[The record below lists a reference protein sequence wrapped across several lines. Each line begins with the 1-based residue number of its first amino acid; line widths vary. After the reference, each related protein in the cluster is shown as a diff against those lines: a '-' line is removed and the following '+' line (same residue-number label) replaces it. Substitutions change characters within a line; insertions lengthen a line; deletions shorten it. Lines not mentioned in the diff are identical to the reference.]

1 MMIISVDGGRFSNEP
16 PLSGSW
22 HIGETM
28 RIPDGQVITFK
39 ADGHELTAL
48 VEMIRAYGVNVVWP
62 SPRLTPIY

>member
-16 PLSGSW
+16 P